1 MTGQAGNVMALSLAG
16 GLAAANRAKHP
27 KPERGQPVRKGR
39 PSRDEQGRRQDLL
52 LDVAVD
58 EFQAEGFGGANIETI
73 ARKAGVGKST
83 IYRNYKTKQGL
94 LLAVAQRRMAELGA
108 RWCELL
114 FDPEDPEDTLYR
126 IALIGFEEW
135 SGKSLPIYR
144 IIYTEATR
152 LPELAQVVYDLSLT
166 NAVWPVRN
174 YFQQL
179 QDRGTISVRD
189 VTEAVS
195 IFLTIAVGGT
205 RFLIMPSAL
214 DAHARD
220 QLARD
225 AVQFFLHG
233 CGTGEPGINPD

>member
-1 MTGQAGNVMALSLAG
+1 MIGPASN
-16 GLAAANRAKHP
+16 AAARRQTGAQGAAKRTKP
-27 KPERGQPVRKGR
+27 IKPERAEQNRKGR
-39 PSRDEQGRRQDLL
+39 PSRDEQSRRQDVL
-52 LDVAVD
+52 LDVALD

-108 RWCELL
+108 RWCELSFDL
-114 FDPEDPEDTLYR
+114 DDPEGTLYQ
-126 IALIGFEEW
+126 IAQMGFDEW

-144 IIYTEATR
+144 IIFTEATR
-152 LPELAQVVYDLSLT
+152 LPELARVVHDLSLT
-166 NAVWPVRN
+166 NAVWPVTD

-179 QDRGTISVRD
+179 QDHGTIAVRD
-189 VTEAVS
+189 MAEAVS
-195 IFLTIAVGGT
+195 TFLTIAVGGT
-205 RFLIMPSAL
+205 RFLIMPSQL
-214 DAHARD
+214 DDAARD

-233 CGTGEPGINPD
+233 CSTRGPRSSSD